1 MMLQYSISATM
12 ISGGQAKAI
21 ANQAEISFDA
31 TSGRATNLANP
42 AELLLTSLA
51 ACMLKNIH
59 RYSKILHLPY
69 PKAKFSISGTR
80 SDRHVGYCPEEEL
93 VKILEQKQVQN

>member
-1 MMLQYSISATM
+1 M

-59 RYSKILHLPY
+59 RYSEILHLPY